1 MKTNK
6 SMVVAGLIAALS
18 VGGIGVASAST
29 HSSTKPVSSTTS
41 TTQPSIANVNPD
53 AAVLAKLV
61 TAGTITQAQ
70 SDAILA
76 ALNAAHAS
84 MDQGGPG
91 RGPGFGGPMGFNLR
105 EDETV
110 VTSTLG
116 ITASA
121 LESDLAAGKSL
132 ATIAGSKT
140 TDLISA
146 LVAAETTEINARVTS
161 GEITQAQATT
171 LISGLQAAVTA
182 AVNAT
187 PGTQGFGGPGHDH
200 GFGDG
205 MGVPPTTS
213 SSAPSVTPSN

>member
-1 MKTNK
+1 MKANK
-6 SMVVAGLIAALS
+6 SIVVAGLIAALS
-18 VGGIGVASAST
+18 VGGVGVASAST
-29 HSSTKPVSSTTS
+29 HSSSRPVSSTS
-41 TTQPSIANVNPD
+41 TTRPSVANVNPD

-84 MDQGGPG
+84 VGQGGPG
-91 RGPGFGGPMGFNLR
+91 RGPGLGGPMGFNLR
-105 EDETV
+105 QDESV

-140 TDLISA
+140 ADLISA
-146 LVAAETTEINARVTS
+146 LVAAETKEINARVTS
-161 GEITQAQATT
+161 GEITQTQATT
-171 LISGLQAAVTA
+171 LISGLQTAVTT

-187 PGTQGFGGPGHDH
+187 PGTQGFGGPGHGH
-200 GFGDG
+200 GFGGG
-205 MGVPPTTS
+205 MGVPPAGS
-213 SSAPSVTPSN
+213 STAPSGTPSN